1 MDEGNSHERGV
12 ALETLAVKIGRTLG
26 MEFVGWR
33 VRGRNTG
40 GSEVDVVFDDIGPLF
55 NRVQIQCKNTKKQ
68 IRSKHVA
75 REVGISR
82 MLQTN
87 SILMIARGGV
97 SSEAKRFSNRV
108 MQKENISIVFLT
120 GEDIKKLDT
129 DTDHLLYSLE
139 GESRRVHSLKQ
150 MDKKSGVEEE
160 EEQSQFTK
168 EQQALEKFEDELE
181 VTETHEDMDLTTFT
195 E

>member
-1 MDEGNSHERGV
+1 
-12 ALETLAVKIGRTLG
+12 
-26 MEFVGWR
+26 
-33 VRGRNTG
+33 
-40 GSEVDVVFDDIGPLF
+40 
-55 NRVQIQCKNTKKQ
+55 
-68 IRSKHVA
+68 
-75 REVGISR
+75 
-82 MLQTN
+82 
-87 SILMIARGGV
+87 
-97 SSEAKRFSNRV
+97 